1 MSNDLKVSINTVK
14 NQAGIIAQTEISNED
29 KLRVVIADCGATNEI
44 VIRARIIG
52 QLDWDT
58 LKTITGN
65 DKVVV
70 SIKTYDELQIECTVF
85 DPAVSFIRIAAGS
98 FNDAGGSTS
107 IDAPTGGLI
116 QDAEQVTLTSS
127 NGSVTIVSD
136 PLTNTIDFTSS
147 GGGSPFIKYV
157 KTVILGDWTG
167 PSAQEYTLSIPF
179 SFHGVTSPTVACF
192 ETDGATID
200 FIMVPVNVDASNNVI
215 IKVPQTPDSR
225 FVGKV
230 IIE

>member
-14 NQAGIIAQTEISNED
+14 NNTGIIAQTQITDES
-29 KLRVVIADCGATNEI
+29 KLRVVIADCGVTNEI

-52 QLDWDT
+52 QLDWDI

-70 SIKTYDELQIECTVF
+70 SIKTYDEVQIECTVF

-107 IDAPTGGLI
+107 IDAPTGGII
-116 QDAEQVTLTSS
+116 QDAEEITFTSS
-127 NGSVTIVSD
+127 NGSVTITSD
-136 PLTNTIDFTSS
+136 PLTNTIDFTSA
-147 GGGSPFIKYV
+147 GGGSPFVKYV
-157 KTVILGDWTG
+157 KTVVLGDWTG
-167 PSAQEYTLSIPF
+167 PSAGEYSLSIPF
-179 SFHGVTSPTVACF
+179 SFHAVTNPTVACF
-192 ETDGATID
+192 ETNGATTD
-200 FIMVPVNVDASNNVI
+200 LIMVPVNVDSSNNII

-230 IIE
+230 VIE